1 MKNLRKSIVTCGLIL
16 SLVCNMVGCNN
27 SSDDSGNNGGN
38 SQNTEDNSA
47 PSDSSL
53 SFKSGSYEAIGQG
66 KYGDVVVDVVFTDK
80 EIESVIIGTN
90 QETPDIAKPA
100 FEQIPVAIV
109 DGQTLNVDV
118 VTGATYTSNAI
129 LNAVANCVEQAGGD
143 VEALKAKEAPQKDE
157 EQAAEEYTTD
167 IVIVGGGAAGLTAAI
182 NASSNG
188 SSVIVL
194 EKGASLAVANGA
206 NAGGPIAVGTRV
218 QKAEGE
224 KLTIEKLFTHMN
236 DYANSTI
243 NSALLRNVLEQSGP
257 TIDLFQDLGLTVSL
271 RQDAYGVGFRARH
284 KIAEKGEDRTA
295 PQANKIIENG
305 GQIMLNTTGTTI
317 LKDENNVVIGVK
329 AKKSNGTEVTVHA
342 KAVLICTGGYLGSQ
356 EIIDAKF
363 GKVTINP
370 LGNTLSTG
378 DGLRMIK
385 EVGGVEDRNWGIV
398 ANEFSATNK
407 KAGDW
412 TFTSNENLR
421 FGIYGGLLV
430 NRDGNRFFNEEIMA
444 TDPLSG
450 AEATLRQGHY
460 YAIMDSS
467 YYDSV
472 CEKGIFKTL
481 GSPKSWI
488 AGLRNLSEEAPESKA
503 HVRVLTNAKDQ
514 LQEGIDQGWAYKA
527 DTLEDAAEHFGL
539 TNLVSTVD
547 TYNKMCKAKK
557 DTLFYK
563 DKIFLTPVDKGPF
576 YVFEYEPSAW
586 CTIGGVKVDQY
597 LRVLDNTNTPIKGL
611 YAAGI
616 DAGSMYS
623 SPYYDNEGSAL
634 GLSFASGTY
643 AGQMMSQY
651 INQD

>member
-1 MKNLRKSIVTCGLIL
+1 MSHFKKTLVTCGLIL
-16 SLVCNMVGCNN
+16 SLACNLVGCNKDSDN
-27 SSDDSGNNGGN
+27 SENAENGA
-38 SQNTEDNSA
+38 NTEDNSA

-53 SFKSGSYEAIGQG
+53 SFKSGNYQAIGQG
-66 KYGDVVVDVVFTDK
+66 KYGDVVVDVVFSDT
-80 EIESVIIGTN
+80 EIDSVTIGAN
-90 QETPDIAKPA
+90 SETADIAKPA
-100 FEQIPVAIV
+100 FEQIPSAIV

-129 LNAVANCVEQAGGD
+129 LDAVANCVEQAGGD
-143 VEALKAKEAPQKDE
+143 VEALKSKEAPQKDE
-157 EQAAEEYTTD
+157 AKAAEEYTTD
-167 IVIVGGGAAGLTAAI
+167 IVIVGGGAAGLTAGI
-182 NASSNG
+182 NATSNG
-188 SSVIVL
+188 ASAIII
-194 EKGASLAVANGA
+194 EKGASLAVSNGA

-218 QKAEGE
+218 QKEEGE
-224 KLTIEKLFTHMN
+224 KLTLEKLYTHMN

-243 NSALLRNVLEQSGP
+243 NSALLRNVLAESGA
-257 TIDLFQDLGLTVSL
+257 TIDLFQDLGLTITL

-295 PQANKIIENG
+295 PQADKIIENG
-305 GQIMLNTTGTTI
+305 GQIMLNTTGTSI
-317 LKDENNVVIGVK
+317 IKDENNVVTGIKAVK
-329 AKKSNGTEVTVHA
+329 SDGTEVTIHA

-378 DGLRMIK
+378 DGLNMIK
-385 EVGGVEDRNWGIV
+385 EAGGVEDRNWGIV

-460 YAIMDSS
+460 YAVMDAS

-481 GSPKSWI
+481 GSPKSWV
-488 AGLRNLSEEAPESKA
+488 AGLRNLSDEAPESKA

-514 LQEGIDQGWAYKA
+514 LQEAIDQGWAYKA

-539 TNLVSTVD
+539 TNLVSTVE
-547 TYNKMCKAKK
+547 TYNKMCKDKK
-557 DTLFYK
+557 DTQFYK
-563 DKIFLTPVDKGPF
+563 DKTFLTAVDKGPY

-643 AGQMMSQY
+643 AGQMMRNY
-651 INQD
+651 INAE